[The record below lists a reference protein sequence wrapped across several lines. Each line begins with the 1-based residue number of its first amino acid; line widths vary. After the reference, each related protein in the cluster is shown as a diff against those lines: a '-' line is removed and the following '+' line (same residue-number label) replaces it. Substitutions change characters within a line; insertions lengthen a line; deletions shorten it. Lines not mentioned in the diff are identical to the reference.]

1 MTVQRFASLWRSL
14 TPIGRDAM
22 TGGYLRYAWSDA
34 ELACREWFVEE
45 ALDRELTID
54 TDRNGNLW
62 AWWGDPAAGDA
73 VVTGSHF
80 DSVPHGGAFDGPLGI
95 VSALLAVDLLRERG
109 VRPSRPIGIV
119 AFAEEEGSRFGVACL
134 GSRLL
139 TGTISAQRARSL
151 VDSDGVS
158 LARALGEDAAS
169 LGAEPDRLARL
180 GAFVELHIEQGRA
193 LVELGRP
200 VGVAT
205 AIWPHGRWRM
215 DFTGEANHAGTTS
228 MSDRHDPV
236 LTFAY
241 TVLAANKEAR
251 LASAYATVGR
261 VNVEPNA
268 TNAIAAEVT
277 GWLDA
282 RAAEQSTLDSVV
294 EAVRRG
300 EGLDDNGDGTGGVK
314 DLDDY
319 SRCRITSK
327 QDFHDLY
334 VKRFYFGCEADD
346 PINAWAFNRKANPMH
361 ARLNAFF
368 SSDIGH
374 FDVPDMTE
382 VVPEAYELVEH
393 GLLDDNDFR
402 DFMFT
407 NAVRFWGEV
416 NPDFFKGTVVEKQA
430 AEVLARPR

>member
-14 TPIGRDAM
+14 TPIGRDAT

-45 ALDRELTID
+45 ALDRELTLD

-95 VSALLAVDLLRERG
+95 VSALLAVDLLRERR

-180 GAFVELHIEQGRA
+180 GAFIELHIEQGRA
-193 LVELGRP
+193 LVDLGRP

-268 TNAIAAEVT
+268 TNAIAAGVT

-294 EAVRRG
+294 EAVRRRA
-300 EGLDDNGDGTGGVK
+300 EERAQRDGTTVRMTPESVTPVTAFHKEITDRIVETLGGAPTLPTGAGHDAGVLAAWGVPTAMLFVRNPTGVSHSPAEHATDVDCAGGVEALATVLQ
-314 DLDDY
+314 DLA
-319 SRCRITSK
+319 CR
-327 QDFHDLY
+327 
-334 VKRFYFGCEADD
+334 
-346 PINAWAFNRKANPMH
+346 
-361 ARLNAFF
+361 
-368 SSDIGH
+368 
-374 FDVPDMTE
+374 
-382 VVPEAYELVEH
+382 
-393 GLLDDNDFR
+393 
-402 DFMFT
+402 
-407 NAVRFWGEV
+407 
-416 NPDFFKGTVVEKQA
+416 
-430 AEVLARPR
+430 

>member
-45 ALDRELTID
+45 ALDRELTLD

-95 VSALLAVDLLRERG
+95 VSALLALDLLRERG

-119 AFAEEEGSRFGVACL
+119 VFAEEEGSRFGVACL

-180 GAFVELHIEQGRA
+180 GAFIELHIEQGRA
-193 LVELGRP
+193 LVDLGRP

-261 VNVEPNA
+261 VNVEPNV
-268 TNAIAAEVT
+268 TNAIAAGVT

-294 EAVRRG
+294 AAVRRRA
-300 EGLDDNGDGTGGVK
+300 EDRAQRDGTTVTMTPESVTPVTAFDK
-314 DLDDY
+314 DLTD
-319 SRCRITSK
+319 RIVETLGGAPTLPTGAG
-327 QDFHDLY
+327 HDA
-334 VKRFYFGCEADD
+334 G
-346 PINAWAFNRKANPMH
+346 
-361 ARLNAFF
+361 
-368 SSDIGH
+368 
-374 FDVPDMTE
+374 
-382 VVPEAYELVEH
+382 
-393 GLLDDNDFR
+393 
-402 DFMFT
+402 
-407 NAVRFWGEV
+407 
-416 NPDFFKGTVVEKQA
+416 
-430 AEVLARPR
+430 VLAAWGVPTSMLFVRNPTGVSHSPAEHATDVDCADGVEALATVLQDLACR